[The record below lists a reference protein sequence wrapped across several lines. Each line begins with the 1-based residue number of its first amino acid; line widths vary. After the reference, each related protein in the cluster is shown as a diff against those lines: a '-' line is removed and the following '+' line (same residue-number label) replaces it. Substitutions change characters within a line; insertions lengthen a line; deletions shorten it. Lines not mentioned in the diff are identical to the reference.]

1 MMADFVKEQCCSD
14 FFTLEFLIGRFGVDT
29 EKMMAALGKA
39 LFVPAREV
47 GDLYKKCMSESVSDI
62 RNDKDYFRYCR
73 EKIMLRDMGEAEDP
87 VLDEMITVK
96 GEAIAELIEAE
107 KDLAKEYT
115 SVTMKKVLIQAAA
128 GGNVRLM
135 KLVGLLMSE
144 GIFFGRD
151 REAGLRLISKA
162 ADWNDI
168 GALMMKIYY
177 LKDGDGVKGCLDKLA
192 YLLSCHNLQG
202 EIRKVGKYAICDT
215 CKTPKE
221 AALLEKLFA
230 ERKLERGR
238 YSVEHARVIFS
249 EVLSFNDKCQALAA
263 DKGDGLNLSELP
275 LGLKDRK
282 TVCREDIFG
291 DVPVVR
297 EKERKDLVQAIRNAD
312 LRARKVYR
320 PLLLTSASSFLLE
333 LYTEAVEKSLEAMNV
348 VKIEVS
354 ELNATDFEASQNNVL
369 VRFCDEN
376 CDNAYMIF
384 FRGKTSRE
392 MVAEMKEFL
401 RTESRAVIRLNHP
414 SVTLDMR
421 LVLPVV
427 IADAEHAA
435 LLADACEVVK
445 IEDVKKEEM
454 PALLDAILKRKAAEY
469 GVVSVCV
476 DNELKEKLLSGKLDD
491 AVAAVDYG
499 VRKNRIPGE
508 KLTLTA
514 KDVAVVKSKSE
525 RRLGFGGTTNE
536 N

>member
-1 MMADFVKEQCCSD
+1 MADFVKEQCCSGY
-14 FFTLEFLIGRFGVDT
+14 FTLEFLIGKFGVDT
-29 EKMMAALGKA
+29 EKLMTALGKA
-39 LFVPAREV
+39 LMIPAKDVKE
-47 GDLYKKCMSESVSDI
+47 LYRVCTSESVTDI
-62 RNDKDYFRYCR
+62 RNAKEYFRYCR
-73 EKIMLRDMGEAEDP
+73 EKILLRDMGEEEDP
-87 VLDEMITVK
+87 AMDEIITVK
-96 GEAIAELIEAE
+96 GEAVSELVEAE

-128 GGNVRLM
+128 GGNVCLM

-151 REAGLRLISKA
+151 KEAGFRLISRA

-168 GALMMKIYY
+168 GALLMKIYY
-177 LKDGDGVKGCLDKLA
+177 SEDGKDVADDLNKLA
-192 YLLSCHNLQG
+192 YLLNCHNLQG
-202 EIRKVGKYAICDT
+202 EIKKAGEHVISASY
-215 CKTPKE
+215 KTPKE

-249 EVLSFNDKCQALAA
+249 GVLSYNDKCQALAA

-291 DVPVVR
+291 DIPVVR
-297 EKERKDLVQAIRNAD
+297 ENERKDLLQAIRNVD
-312 LRARKVYR
+312 LRTRKVYR
-320 PLLLTSASSFLLE
+320 PLLLTASCSFLLE

-354 ELNATDFEASQNNVL
+354 ELNGTDFEASQNNVL

-376 CDNAYMIF
+376 CDNAYILF
-384 FRGKTSRE
+384 FRGKISRE
-392 MVAEMKEFL
+392 TVSEMKEFL
-401 RTESRAVIRLNHP
+401 RTDSRAAVRLNMP
-414 SVTLDMR
+414 SVTLDLS

-427 IADAEHAA
+427 IADTEHAA

-469 GVVSVCV
+469 GVASVSL
-476 DNELKEKLLSGKLDD
+476 DDELKEKLLSGKPDD
-491 AVAAVDYG
+491 AVVAVDYG

-525 RRLGFGGTTNE
+525 RRLGFGGTINE

>member
-1 MMADFVKEQCCSD
+1 MQWNIQDNAGFTTGTPWLGINPNYKE
-14 FFTLEFLIGRFGVDT
+14 IN
-29 EKMMAALGKA
+29 A
-39 LFVPAREV
+39 
-47 GDLYKKCMSESVSDI
+47 
-62 RNDKDYFRYCR
+62 
-73 EKIMLRDMGEAEDP
+73 
-87 VLDEMITVK
+87 
-96 GEAIAELIEAE
+96 
-107 KDLAKEYT
+107 
-115 SVTMKKVLIQAAA
+115 
-128 GGNVRLM
+128 
-135 KLVGLLMSE
+135 
-144 GIFFGRD
+144 
-151 REAGLRLISKA
+151 
-162 ADWNDI
+162 
-168 GALMMKIYY
+168 
-177 LKDGDGVKGCLDKLA
+177 
-192 YLLSCHNLQG
+192 
-202 EIRKVGKYAICDT
+202 
-215 CKTPKE
+215 
-221 AALLEKLFA
+221 
-230 ERKLERGR
+230 
-238 YSVEHARVIFS
+238 
-249 EVLSFNDKCQALAA
+249 
-263 DKGDGLNLSELP
+263 
-275 LGLKDRK
+275 
-282 TVCREDIFG
+282 
-291 DVPVVR
+291 

>member
-1 MMADFVKEQCCSD
+1 MADFVKEQCCSD

-215 CKTPKE
+215 
-221 AALLEKLFA
+221 
-230 ERKLERGR
+230 
-238 YSVEHARVIFS
+238 
-249 EVLSFNDKCQALAA
+249 
-263 DKGDGLNLSELP
+263 
-275 LGLKDRK
+275 
-282 TVCREDIFG
+282 
-291 DVPVVR
+291 
-297 EKERKDLVQAIRNAD
+297 
-312 LRARKVYR
+312 
-320 PLLLTSASSFLLE
+320 
-333 LYTEAVEKSLEAMNV
+333 
-348 VKIEVS
+348 
-354 ELNATDFEASQNNVL
+354 
-369 VRFCDEN
+369 
-376 CDNAYMIF
+376 
-384 FRGKTSRE
+384 
-392 MVAEMKEFL
+392 
-401 RTESRAVIRLNHP
+401 
-414 SVTLDMR
+414 
-421 LVLPVV
+421 
-427 IADAEHAA
+427 
-435 LLADACEVVK
+435 
-445 IEDVKKEEM
+445 
-454 PALLDAILKRKAAEY
+454 
-469 GVVSVCV
+469 
-476 DNELKEKLLSGKLDD
+476 
-491 AVAAVDYG
+491 
-499 VRKNRIPGE
+499 
-508 KLTLTA
+508 
-514 KDVAVVKSKSE
+514 
-525 RRLGFGGTTNE
+525 
-536 N
+536 